1 MKTTISILLLLSCQ
15 SIFSRT
21 INSPIPPVELTSF
34 TGQVENS
41 YVNLLWT
48 TATELNNK
56 GFAVERAIQ
65 MGQWQEIYF
74 IKGKGTTNEPQQ
86 YQFKDPLIS
95 VAAKK
100 YYYRIKQIDF
110 DGTFIYSD
118 EIEIALNQIDAELLG
133 NYPNPFNPS
142 TKIKYTIPF
151 VETHRD
157 ASLLVTLKVFDI
169 LGNEVATLVN
179 EEQAP
184 GVYEIEFSAK
194 GGSASDGNA
203 STLPSGVYLY
213 QLRAGDYISVKKM
226 LMIK

>member
-1 MKTTISILLLLSCQ
+1 MKTIIGLLLFLSCQ

-21 INSPIPPVELTSF
+21 INSPIPPVELSSF

-41 YVNLLWT
+41 SVHLVWT

-65 MGQWQEIYF
+65 IGQWQEIYF

-110 DGTFIYSD
+110 DGTIAYSG
-118 EIEIALNQIDAELLG
+118 EIEISLKQIVPELLG
-133 NYPNPFNPS
+133 NYPNPFNPLTTIKFALPVDS
-142 TKIKYTIPF
+142 RVKINVYNTVGQL
-151 VETHRD
+151 VET
-157 ASLLVTLKVFDI
+157 LVD
-169 LGNEVATLVN
+169 NEMESGYHEVN
-179 EEQAP
+179 
-184 GVYEIEFSAK
+184 F
-194 GGSASDGNA
+194 NA
-203 STLPSGVYLY
+203 ARLASGVYLY
-213 QLRAGDYISVKKM
+213 QLSVVPQARRDLVLKDGQANEYVSVKKM
-226 LMIK
+226 LLIK

>member
-1 MKTTISILLLLSCQ
+1 MKTAISILLLLSCH

-21 INSPIPPVELTSF
+21 ISSPIPPVELTSF

-56 GFAVERAIQ
+56 NFAVERAIQ
-65 MGQWQEIYF
+65 IGQWQEICF

-110 DGTFIYSD
+110 DGTISYSNEV
-118 EIEIALNQIDAELLG
+118 EIDVTGPKDFALFQ
-133 NYPNPFNPS
+133 NYPNPFNPTTTIKFALPVES
-142 TKIKYTIPF
+142 KVKINIYNSLGQL
-151 VETHRD
+151 VETLADKEMESGYHEINFD
-157 ASLLVTLKVFDI
+157 ASRL
-169 LGNEVATLVN
+169 A
-179 EEQAP
+179 
-184 GVYEIEFSAK
+184 
-194 GGSASDGNA
+194 
-203 STLPSGVYLY
+203 SGVYLY
-213 QLRAGDYISVKKM
+213 QLQVGDFISAKKM
-226 LMIK
+226 LLIK